1 MKKWKMS
8 IIAALL
14 LLTGCQTSDQQA
26 PVLTLSKS
34 RVQVALNEKI
44 DYSTYIL
51 KAVDDVDGDLTD
63 QVTHSEI
70 DTTSVGKK
78 VIHYYVEDQSGNQSQ
93 QDLTVDV
100 VEYVGDLINP
110 ITAQADTVENPEDV
124 TVLVNKL
131 HEIPEGWKPDGNSL
145 LLEPTIT

>member
-1 MKKWKMS
+1 MMKKWKMS

-63 QVTHSEI
+63 QSHIVKSIRLQLER
-70 DTTSVGKK
+70 
-78 VIHYYVEDQSGNQSQ
+78 
-93 QDLTVDV
+93 
-100 VEYVGDLINP
+100 
-110 ITAQADTVENPEDV
+110 
-124 TVLVNKL
+124 KL
-131 HEIPEGWKPDGNSL
+131 FI
-145 LLEPTIT
+145 IM